1 MVVYRAICRPRNVD
15 LEGAELPTEYDE
27 DTVDIDFDD
36 AEENED

>member
-1 MVVYRAICRPRNVD
+1 
-15 LEGAELPTEYDE
+15 LKELNYQLNIEYDE